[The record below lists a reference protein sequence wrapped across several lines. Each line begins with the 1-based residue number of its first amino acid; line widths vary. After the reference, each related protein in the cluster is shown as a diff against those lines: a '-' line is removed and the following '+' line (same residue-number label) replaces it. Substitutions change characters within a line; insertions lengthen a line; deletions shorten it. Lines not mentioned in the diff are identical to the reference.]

1 MTQPERRYD
10 VRPWNR
16 TSILGAFQS
25 GSGPGMSTRLLM
37 IHDNI
42 KTISALLAPLWVIQW
57 LPVESPHNGTGMW
70 NFRVFLAVSLDKLRN
85 IQPRCRWLETPCRPW
100 MWRQCDV
107 IVDNSQIA
115 KFMGPTWVPPG
126 SYRPQVD
133 PMLAP
138 WTLLSGKSPP
148 LHAGRLQRCSLR
160 TRRIW

>member
-1 MTQPERRYD
+1 
-10 VRPWNR
+10 
-16 TSILGAFQS
+16 
-25 GSGPGMSTRLLM
+25 MSTRLLM

-42 KTISALLAPLWVIQW
+42 KTISALLAPLWGIQW

-126 SYRPQVD
+126 SYRPHEPCYQGNHPLYMQVVCRGALSVHVVSD
-133 PMLAP
+133 NIRSWLLLKKES
-138 WTLLSGKSPP
+138 WTLP
-148 LHAGRLQRCSLR
+148 
-160 TRRIW
+160 W